1 MQRYLIKRLFHSI
14 ITLFFVSI
22 LVFVLVR
29 LSGDPTYILLSQDA
43 PPEAREAFRRDWGL
57 DKPILYQYG
66 IWLIKGVQGDFGESI
81 LRKKPALA
89 LVMNHLW
96 NTLQLVLVA
105 VTFAVVLGV
114 VVGVTSAVNPGGPV
128 DWIGRYFS
136 LLGQSAPTFWVGI
149 MLMLLLAANWN
160 LLPTSG
166 KGGFETFL
174 MPAFTLGWF
183 SAAAVLRISKSSML
197 DVMGSEYIKTV
208 RAMGLPKSLVVLKYA
223 LKNAA
228 IPVVT
233 MISLQ
238 FIALLGSSVIVE
250 TVFAWPGIGR
260 LAVEAIFA
268 RDFPLIQTLTL
279 VFATVFIIINLMVD
293 ILYGYID
300 PRIRYS

>member
-1 MQRYLIKRLFHSI
+1 LQRYLIRRFFHAV
-14 ITLFFVSI
+14 ITLFLVSI

-29 LSGDPTYILLSQDA
+29 LSGDPAFVLLGPDA

-57 DKPILYQYG
+57 DKPIVYQYG
-66 IWLIKGVQGDFGESI
+66 VWLVRGLHGDFGESM
-81 LRKKPALA
+81 LRKQPALT
-89 LVMNHLW
+89 LVLSHLW

-105 VTFAVVLGV
+105 MSFSVVFGV
-114 VVGVTSAVNPGGPV
+114 AIGIASAVKPSGTA
-128 DWIGRYFS
+128 DWLGRYFS

-149 MLMLLLAANWN
+149 MLMLLLAATWN

-166 KGGFETFL
+166 KSGIETFL

-183 SAAAVLRISKSSML
+183 STAAVLRISRSSML
-197 DVMGSEYIKTV
+197 DVLESEYIKSA
-208 RAMGLPKSLVVLKYA
+208 RAMGLPQSLVILKYA
-223 LKNAA
+223 LRNAA
-228 IPVVT
+228 ITVMT

-260 LAVEAIFA
+260 LGVEAIFA
-268 RDFPLIQTLTL
+268 RDFPLIQALTM
-279 VFATVFIIINLMVD
+279 VFAAVFISVNLLVD

-300 PRIRYS
+300 PRIRYT